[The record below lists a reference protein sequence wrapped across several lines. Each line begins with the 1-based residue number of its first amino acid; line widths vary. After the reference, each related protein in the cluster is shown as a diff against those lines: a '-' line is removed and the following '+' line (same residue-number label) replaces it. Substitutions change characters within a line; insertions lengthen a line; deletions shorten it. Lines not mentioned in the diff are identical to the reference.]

1 MDLVFKRQQIPLL
14 AQTMFA
20 WFLNAEMLGVQDSNT
35 ESGKVVSFWVL
46 SKNPFPTAVRKL
58 R

>member
-1 MDLVFKRQQIPLL
+1 MRFNFMDLVFKRQQIPLL

-35 ESGKVVSFWVL
+35 E
-46 SKNPFPTAVRKL
+46 
-58 R
+58 